1 MLKISPR
8 TLFSSIL
15 IFILYVLFFKV
26 KNRENL
32 QMKQNLQKNKILD
45 DGKYYDTPLA
55 KPPEGSSSGWI
66 GAFGLI
72 TEVPK
77 SEWRYIIISKRILC
91 VNINN
96 LIISEDNA

>member
-1 MLKISPR
+1 M
-8 TLFSSIL
+8 
-15 IFILYVLFFKV
+15 

-32 QMKQNLQKNKILD
+32 ETKQNLHKNKILT

-66 GAFGLI
+66 GAFELI

-77 SEWRYIIISKRILC
+77 SEWRYIIISKRKLC

>member
-1 MLKISPR
+1 M
-8 TLFSSIL
+8 
-15 IFILYVLFFKV
+15 

-32 QMKQNLQKNKILD
+32 QIKQNLHKNKILT
-45 DGKYYDTPLA
+45 DGKYYETPLA

-77 SEWRYIIISKRILC
+77 SEWRYRIISKRILC
-91 VNINN
+91 VNIKN
-96 LIISEDNA
+96 LIISEDKA